1 MDSSHHRCQIFTAVV
16 WPFSDPKTKTL
27 KALEL
32 FFRPT
37 PSWLPPGRS
46 TRSIAC
52 CKNRVF
58 FSVQRLHGFRQVV
71 QYALWHCRIINF
83 QINARGRLLIEDRK
97 RELVRDLYMS
107 KKPSFH
113 EQHKQKTKN
122 NKKRQTDNKSNHKPK
137 QPKQKTKT
145 KQTENNNHRND
156 WLPVHWRISARGD
169 NFVSSHLGMATTRK
183 TPNREKRTPTH
194 TRPYPQV
201 IEATQHHAEIRDPP
215 SQDPRDHKAHT
226 EKYNDS
232 P

>member
-1 MDSSHHRCQIFTAVV
+1 
-16 WPFSDPKTKTL
+16 
-27 KALEL
+27 
-32 FFRPT
+32 
-37 PSWLPPGRS
+37 
-46 TRSIAC
+46 
-52 CKNRVF
+52 
-58 FSVQRLHGFRQVV
+58 
-71 QYALWHCRIINF
+71 
-83 QINARGRLLIEDRK
+83 
-97 RELVRDLYMS
+97 MS

-122 NKKRQTDNKSNHKPK
+122 KKKANRQQK
-137 QPKQKTKT
+137 QPQTKTTQTKNQT